1 MGGGSE
7 HLMSIS
13 TGEEARLLSF
23 SSGCPGLAQ
32 TFDRR
37 LINGTLT
44 PGTGV
49 MQCSAI
55 YLPAGLVVTSI
66 VLFTGSTGVTTN
78 THNWA
83 ALITGN
89 LVLMAQS
96 TDDTGGTDFAAN
108 TKITKTL
115 TAAQTAPYSGLYYL
129 AWMQAATTPALLL
142 ACSAP
147 ASSIANNDA
156 PICSGTTGS
165 SLTTAPAS
173 PITALAGQIAS
184 FYGYVI

>member
-1 MGGGSE
+1 
-7 HLMSIS
+7 MSTS
-13 TGEEARLLSF
+13 AAEDARLLSF

-37 LINGTLT
+37 LINATMT

-66 VLFTGSTGVTTN
+66 VLFTGGTGVTTN

-89 LVLMAQS
+89 LTLMAQS
-96 TDDTGGTDFAAN
+96 TDDTTSGDYAAN

-115 TAAQTAPYSGLYYL
+115 TAVQTAPYSGLYYI

-142 ACSAP
+142 ASTAP
-147 ASSIANNDA
+147 ASSIANNDS

-173 PITALAGQIAS
+173 TIAALAGQIGSLYA
-184 FYGYVI
+184 YVI